1 MTVALNGYTLNA
13 VNEAANWSAVEYALL
28 TAIVGKLPDA
38 GATVT
43 ASSRH
48 SHSLLVSPNAA
59 IDPVLYAT
67 NTGDIYVANDEY
79 IDNNNYLYFGTV
91 PTEYGY
97 IIHDGTYNRLIISST
112 DAVYISSTD
121 LLSIVSAADILISIP
136 ATGGIG
142 ANTSLPNAVL
152 EITDNGNANGRVV
165 KITQDNEDV
174 YGLVIGNDN
183 AATDD
188 DIGLTLIAM
197 NNMSAEIKNT
207 NNGALYID
215 TASGD
220 IYLQIGNTTY
230 LTVSAAGLVPSN
242 NATIHII
249 AQNGAPTSTANGALW
264 LDTDAGGANGTL
276 KIYSNGDW
284 RTVQDLN

>member
-48 SHSLLVSPNAA
+48 SHSLLVSSDGAVDPALYTDATGNLYTGRHLTVYDGYRCYFGARGSIYANNIANNLLIYAVSDMILYSLGAMTAQVGGGDLYISVDSFYGVGIVAPDPNARLE
-59 IDPVLYAT
+59 I
-67 NTGDIYVANDEY
+67 N
-79 IDNNNYLYFGTV
+79 DNNSVFA
-91 PTEYGY
+91 
-97 IIHDGTYNRLIISST
+97 R
-112 DAVYISSTD
+112 
-121 LLSIVSAADILISIP
+121 IL
-136 ATGGIG
+136 
-142 ANTSLPNAVL
+142 
-152 EITDNGNANGRVV
+152 

-174 YGLVIGNDN
+174 YGVVVGNDTASTN
-183 AATDD
+183 DS
-188 DIGLTLIAM
+188 IGLTLKAF
-197 NNMSAEIKNT
+197 NDGSAELGNT
-207 NNGALYID
+207 GSSTLYID
-215 TASGD
+215 CVSGN
-220 IYLQIGNTTY
+220 IELQIGNTTVA
-230 LTVSAAGLVPSN
+230 TVAATGISFSN